1 MLASTRAHAELL
13 RPGVPALTWGTAIH
27 GWMPPQEGRFA
38 PPLRS
43 GIVWTPAFSALSIG
57 VSEQTSFRSSM
68 RVRFASLV
76 SASANAPWKLCVG
89 PNCPGRA
96 SSGTSP
102 VDADGSRAMKAG
114 SLRLINNLGPMAIA
128 ALGLFSSPRAS
139 ETHPIAMRVSPM
151 FALGGGGLEM
161 KCAWW

>member
-13 RPGVPALTWGTAIH
+13 RPGVPALT
-27 GWMPPQEGRFA
+27 
-38 PPLRS
+38 
-43 GIVWTPAFSALSIG
+43 PAFSALSIG
-57 VSEQTSFRSSM
+57 VSERTSFRSSM

-76 SASANAPWKLCVG
+76 SARANAPWKLCVG
-89 PNCPGRA
+89 PNCPGPA

-102 VDADGSRAMKAG
+102 IDADGSRAMKAG
-114 SLRLINNLGPMAIA
+114 SLRLINNLGPMAVA